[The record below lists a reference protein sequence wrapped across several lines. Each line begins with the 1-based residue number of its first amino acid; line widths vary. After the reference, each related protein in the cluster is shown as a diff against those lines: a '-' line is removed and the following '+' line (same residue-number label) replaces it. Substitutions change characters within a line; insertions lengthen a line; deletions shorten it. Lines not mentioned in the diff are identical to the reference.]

1 MKTYYMN
8 DGEPLA
14 DGRVGVV
21 IDFEDGR
28 PGGPQKVYAPD
39 LRQLALKVA
48 TMAGNASVRL
58 TEVKRDA
65 AALGV
70 QTRKVDSGKQNDSN
84 SNGNGDRPAAEQQP
98 RSSMDPATRMQRT
111 HELNDPAKSGD
122 AVAAFVEER
131 VGMSLDKIRELAER
145 DEQRSQQERT
155 QQMAEERAQMFQ
167 AWGDETPD
175 FPQHPINRTM
185 LVNQAIIKA
194 NGIQHVTRAILDET
208 FAQLQEQGLLVPA
221 EGAREA
227 QAKAQDHTPTGE
239 ASRRGA
245 ATSYRRQ
252 DLTGARA
259 GQQTTRWTDEKLAKT
274 TRNTAEH
281 ERLMKTDPTYS
292 PAVNA
297 WVAKLQRRA
306 G

>member
-14 DGRVGVV
+14 DGRVGVI

-39 LRQLALKVA
+39 LRALTLKVA

-65 AALGV
+65 AAAGV
-70 QTRKVDSGKQNDSN
+70 ATTRGKQNDSN
-84 SNGNGDRPAAEQQP
+84 SNGNGTRTATETQP
-98 RSSMDPATRMQRT
+98 RTTGMDPATRMQRT

-131 VGMSLDKIRELAER
+131 VGMPLDKIRELVER
-145 DEQRSQQERT
+145 DQERAG
-155 QQMAEERAQMFQ
+155 QDEETRLRNEREEMFRQ
-167 AWGDETPD
+167 FADETPD
-175 FPQHPINRTM
+175 FPQHPTNRSL
-185 LVNQAIIKA
+185 LVSQSIIKA
-194 NGIQHVTRAILDET
+194 GGLKNLTRAILDET
-208 FAQLQEQGLLVPA
+208 FAQLQEDGLLVPA
-221 EGAREA
+221 ERVRET
-227 QAKAQDHTPTGE
+227 QAEAQDHTPTGE
-239 ASRRGA
+239 ASRRSA

-259 GQQTTRWTDEKLAKT
+259 GTQTTRWTDEKLAKT

-297 WVAKLQRRA
+297 WVAKLQRRTA
-306 G
+306 

>member
-14 DGRVGVV
+14 DGRVGVI

-39 LRQLALKVA
+39 LRALTLKVA

-65 AALGV
+65 AAAGV
-70 QTRKVDSGKQNDSN
+70 ATTRGKQNDSN
-84 SNGNGDRPAAEQQP
+84 LPSNGGKPAAEQP
-98 RSSMDPATRMQRT
+98 RTTGMDPATRMQRT

-131 VGMSLDKIRELAER
+131 VGMPLDKIRELVERDQERAGQDEETRLRAER
-145 DEQRSQQERT
+145 
-155 QQMAEERAQMFQ
+155 EEMFAQF
-167 AWGDETPD
+167 GDETPD
-175 FPQHPINRTM
+175 FPQNPFNRSL
-185 LVNQAIIKA
+185 LVSRAIINA
-194 NGIQHVTRAILDET
+194 NGLKNVTRAILDET
-208 FAQLQEQGLLVPA
+208 FAQLQEQDLIVPN
-221 EGAREA
+221 ERARETTVEP
-227 QAKAQDHTPTGE
+227 QDHTPTGE
-239 ASRRGA
+239 ASRRSA

-259 GQQTTRWTDEKLAKT
+259 GTQTTRWTDEKLAKT

-297 WVAKLQRRA
+297 WVAKLQRRTA
-306 G
+306 

>member
-14 DGRVGVV
+14 DGRVGVI

-39 LRQLALKVA
+39 LRALTLKVA

-65 AALGV
+65 AAAGV
-70 QTRKVDSGKQNDSN
+70 ATTRGKTV
-84 SNGNGDRPAAEQQP
+84 AETQP
-98 RSSMDPATRMQRT
+98 RTTGMDPATRMQRT

-131 VGMSLDKIRELAER
+131 VGMPLDKIRELVER
-145 DEQRSQQERT
+145 DQER
-155 QQMAEERAQMFQ
+155 AGLDEEVRLRNEREEMFRQ
-167 AWGDETPD
+167 FADETPD
-175 FPQHPINRTM
+175 FPQHPTNRSL
-185 LVNQAIIKA
+185 LVSQSIIKA
-194 NGIQHVTRAILDET
+194 GGLKNLTRAILDET
-208 FAQLQEQGLLVPA
+208 FAQLQEDGLLVPA
-221 EGAREA
+221 ERVRETTA
-227 QAKAQDHTPTGE
+227 EPQDHTPTGE
-239 ASRRGA
+239 ASRRSA

-259 GQQTTRWTDEKLAKT
+259 GTQTTRWTDEKLAKT

-281 ERLMKTDPTYS
+281 ERLMKTDSTYS

-297 WVAKLQRRA
+297 WVAKLQRRTA
-306 G
+306 